1 MINNVACDILYH
13 FLNLNMRVESEEN
26 TTDGHDDV
34 KPFAKCLSEIER
46 TICYAPELNG
56 AESIDENYLG
66 SRWEDFT
73 SGFSTDE
80 FCSKRLAFLLFIFV
94 IVSCV
99 WIPL

>member
-1 MINNVACDILYH
+1 MINNVACVILYH

-34 KPFAKCLSEIER
+34 KPFANCLSEIER
-46 TICYAPELNG
+46 TISCAPELNG
-56 AESIDENYLG
+56 AESIGGNYLG
-66 SRWEDFT
+66 AHWEDFT

-80 FCSKRLAFLLFIFV
+80 ICSKRLAFLLFIFV

-99 WIPL
+99 